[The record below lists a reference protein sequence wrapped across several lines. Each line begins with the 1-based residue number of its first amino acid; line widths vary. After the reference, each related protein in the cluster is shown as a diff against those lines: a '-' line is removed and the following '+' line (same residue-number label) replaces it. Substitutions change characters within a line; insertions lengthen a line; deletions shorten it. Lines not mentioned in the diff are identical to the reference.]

1 MLNVPNEEYIH
12 LKSIWNSLEG
22 FIDEKTKRLFA
33 GAIAKAY
40 WHGGTALSHSI
51 TGLRAASI
59 KIGVDIINGKE
70 EFLPD
75 RQRKVGGGRKKI
87 TELYPEIY
95 DELEKLIE
103 CSTKGDPESPL
114 LWTNKSTTKLS
125 EELTAIGYPVS
136 STTVGDLLNEMGFS
150 LQSNKKS
157 IAGGNHPDRNEQ
169 FEYINARVK
178 IFQESALPVISVDTK
193 KKELV
198 GNYKNN
204 GSEYAPKGKPV
215 EVNDHDFV
223 DKKVGKAVPY
233 GVYDMTNNTG
243 FVNVGTNYDTA
254 EFAVSSIRAWW
265 NNLGKALYP
274 QVRQLLINAD
284 GGGSNGSRVWLWK
297 AELQKF
303 CNENGLEVTVCHFPP
318 GTSKW
323 NKIEHQ
329 LFSQI
334 SINWR
339 GRPLTSYE
347 TIVNLI
353 GSTRTRKGLVVKS
366 VLDTNIYEKG
376 KKISKEELEKLNL
389 KRHEFHGEW
398 NYTITPNV
406 EYIVMY

>member
-12 LKSIWNSLEG
+12 LKSIWNSLQE
-22 FIDEKTKRLFA
+22 FMDEKTKRLFA

-40 WHGGTALSHSI
+40 FHGGTKLSHSI

-59 KIGVDIINGKE
+59 KSGVDMINGKE
-70 EFLPD
+70 EFISE
-75 RQRKVGGGRKKI
+75 RQRKAGGGRKKI
-87 TELYPEIY
+87 TEIYPEIKA
-95 DELEKLIE
+95 ELEKLIAPA
-103 CSTKGDPESPL
+103 TKGDPESPL

-125 EELTAIGYPVS
+125 EELTQMGYPVS
-136 STTVGDLLNEMGFS
+136 STTVGDLLSELGYS
-150 LQSNKKS
+150 LQMNKKT
-157 IAGGNHPDRNEQ
+157 IEGGNHPDRNDQ

-178 IFQESALPVISVDTK
+178 SFQDCGLPVISVDTK

-204 GSEYAPKGKPV
+204 GSEYAPKGEPV
-215 EVNDHDFV
+215 DVNVYDFV

-233 GVYDMTNNTG
+233 GVYDITNNTG

-254 EFAVSSIRAWW
+254 EFAVSSIRGWW
-265 NNLGKALYP
+265 NNMGKLLYP
-274 QVRQLLINAD
+274 EVGQLLINAD
-284 GGGSNGSRVWLWK
+284 GGGSNGSRVRLWK
-297 AELQKF
+297 SEIQKF
-303 CNENGLEVTVCHFPP
+303 SNETGLEVTVCHFPP

-339 GRPLTSYE
+339 GRPLTSHE

-353 GSTRTRKGLVVKS
+353 GSTRTRKGLVVTS

-376 KKISKEELEKLNL
+376 KKISKEEFEKLNI

-398 NYTITPNV
+398 NYTISPNNAN
-406 EYIVMY
+406 IC